1 MIEKN
6 ILETVKANA
15 LIPTGATVT
24 VALSGGADSVAL
36 LYALSKLKEQLNI
49 SLNAAHLNHL
59 IRGEEAFRDEAF
71 VNEFCGKL
79 GIPLICERIDVPK
92 FAKENNLSLETAAR
106 QLRYDFLRRVSG
118 DLIAT
123 AHTASDNLET
133 VLLNLTRGTAIDGL
147 CGIPIKRENIIRPL
161 ISSTRDMIEN
171 YCKENDL
178 PFVTDSTNLSDDYTR
193 NMLRH
198 SVIPVLKKIN
208 PQVENSVIKTSK
220 SLKNLSVMVTNE
232 AKAFINK
239 NFVDSKLKLADF
251 GFLNTEI
258 AKRVIIEFI
267 KLLDNEISLES
278 CHIDEIYKICINGG
292 KTNIPKNCYC
302 VNNDGFLRFA
312 DGKKLEIPSY
322 DVKIS
327 KISQKINNLFL
338 NSSLDC
344 DRIVGKLVVRTRQ
357 SGDSIRLANRG
368 CTKTLNKLFNE
379 LSIPTYLRDS
389 IPVISDDKGVVWI
402 YNIGVSQRCAV
413 TPKTKNAYE
422 IRVEEK

>member
-15 LIPTGATVT
+15 LIPTGTTVT

-220 SLKNLSVMVTNE
+220 SLKNLSVMITNE

-312 DGKKLEIPSY
+312 DGKKLKIPSY

>member
-15 LIPTGATVT
+15 LIPTGTTVT

-106 QLRYDFLRRVSG
+106 QVRYDFLRRVSG

-220 SLKNLSVMVTNE
+220 SLKNLSVMITNE

-239 NFVDSKLKLADF
+239 NFVDGKLKLADF

-302 VNNDGFLRFA
+302 VNNDGFLCFA
-312 DGKKLEIPSY
+312 DGIKLEIPSY

-344 DRIVGKLVVRTRQ
+344 DKIVGKLVVRTRQ

>member
-1 MIEKN
+1 MIENN
-6 ILETVKANA
+6 ILETVKINE
-15 LIPTGATVT
+15 LIPPNSTVT

-36 LYALSKLKEQLNI
+36 LYALSRLKEQLNI

-59 IRGEEAFRDEAF
+59 IRGEEAFRDETF
-71 VNEFCGKL
+71 VKEFCDKL
-79 GIPLICERIDVPK
+79 GIELICERIDVPQ

-106 QLRYDFLRRVSG
+106 KVRYEFLSRVSD

-133 VLLNLTRGTAIDGL
+133 VLLNLTRGTAVDGL

-161 ISSTRDMIEN
+161 ISCTRDMIEN

-178 PFVTDSTNLSDDYTR
+178 TFVTDSTNLSDDYTR

-220 SLKNLSVMVTNE
+220 SLKNLSVMITNE

-302 VNNDGFLRFA
+302 VNNDGFLCFA

-327 KISQKINNLFL
+327 KISQKINNLLL
-338 NSSLDC
+338 NNSLDC